1 MIMNQPNKIALI
13 YNKVTGFVR
22 SASFFFLK
30 IRGLQ
35 GGKNSQIGNITCN
48 WPNKLIVGSECE
60 IQDGVDFRIWQ
71 PFNDYSFIKLGDK
84 VFIGHACEFV
94 CNEKI
99 IIGNNCLIASKTTI
113 NNTGHEYKFNKS
125 INLQPITS
133 KAIILGDDVWIG
145 TSCVI
150 LQGVTIGS
158 GSVIA
163 AGSIV
168 NKSIPANEVWA
179 GVPAR
184 FIKKRE

>member
-1 MIMNQPNKIALI
+1 MKQPTKIALI
-13 YNKVTGFVR
+13 YDKVLNFVNLL
-22 SASFFFLK
+22 SFFILK
-30 IRGLQ
+30 LRGLQ
-35 GGKNSQIGNITCN
+35 GGKNSQIANITCN
-48 WPNKLIVGSECE
+48 WPNKLFIGNNCE
-60 IQDGVDFRIWQ
+60 IQNMVDFRIWH
-71 PFNDYSFIKLGDK
+71 PYNESSFIKLGDN

-99 IIGNNCLIASKTTI
+99 VIGKNCLIASKTTF
-113 NNTGHEYKFNKS
+113 NNTGHEYKIDIN

-133 KAIILGDDVWIG
+133 KEIILDDDVWIG

-150 LQGVTIGS
+150 LQGVTIGR

-163 AGSIV
+163 AGSVV

-184 FIKKRE
+184 FIKKRI

>member
-1 MIMNQPNKIALI
+1 MNQPNKIALL
-13 YNKVTGFVR
+13 YDKVISFVHLTLM
-22 SASFFFLK
+22 FFLK

-35 GGKNSQIGNITCN
+35 GGKGSQIGCITCN
-48 WPNKLIVGSECE
+48 WPNKLILGTECE

-84 VFIGHACEFV
+84 VFIGHDCEFV

-113 NNTGHEYKFNKS
+113 NNTGHEYKIDIN

-133 KAIILGDDVWIG
+133 KAIILEDDVWIG

-150 LQGVTIGS
+150 LQGVTIGT

-163 AGSIV
+163 AGSVV

-184 FIKKRE
+184 FIKKRI